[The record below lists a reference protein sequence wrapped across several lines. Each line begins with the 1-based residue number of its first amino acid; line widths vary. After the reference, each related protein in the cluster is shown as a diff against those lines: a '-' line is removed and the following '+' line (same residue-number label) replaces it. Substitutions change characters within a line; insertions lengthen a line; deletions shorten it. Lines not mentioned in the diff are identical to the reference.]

1 MNLFEIATRRKYRFA
16 TNKGSLS
23 VEDLWDLS
31 STQLDATYRAM
42 TKELRE
48 QGGESLMQKD
58 NDNTVLADKIEI
70 IKHIFL
76 VKQEE
81 IAARKAAEENRNKRQ
96 RIMEILEQKRDASLQ
111 NMSEE
116 DLQKMLNDLKRI

>member
-31 STQLDATYRAM
+31 STQLDAIYRAM

-116 DLQKMLNDLKRI
+116 DLQKMLNDLK

>member
-31 STQLDATYRAM
+31 STQLDAIYRAM

-58 NDNTVLADKIEI
+58 NDNTVLTDKIEI
-70 IKHIFL
+70 IKYIFL

-116 DLQKMLNDLKRI
+116 DLQKMLNDLK

>member
-58 NDNTVLADKIEI
+58 YDNTVLADKIEI

-116 DLQKMLNDLKRI
+116 DLQKMLNDLK

>member
-1 MNLFEIATRRKYRFA
+1 
-16 TNKGSLS
+16 
-23 VEDLWDLS
+23 
-31 STQLDATYRAM
+31 
-42 TKELRE
+42 
-48 QGGESLMQKD
+48 MQKD
-58 NDNTVLADKIEI
+58 NDNTVLTNKIEI

-76 VKQEE
+76 VKQKE

-116 DLQKMLNDLKRI
+116 DLQKMLNDLQ

>member
-31 STQLDATYRAM
+31 STQLDAIYRAM

-58 NDNTVLADKIEI
+58 NDNTVLTDKIEI

-81 IAARKAAEENRNKRQ
+81 AAARRAAEENRNKRQ

-116 DLQKMLNDLKRI
+116 DLQKMLNDLQ

>member
-1 MNLFEIATRRKYRFA
+1 
-16 TNKGSLS
+16 
-23 VEDLWDLS
+23 
-31 STQLDATYRAM
+31 
-42 TKELRE
+42 
-48 QGGESLMQKD
+48 MQKD

-116 DLQKMLNDLKRI
+116 DLQKMLNDLK

>member
-1 MNLFEIATRRKYRFA
+1 MNLFEIAARSKYRFA

-23 VEDLWDLS
+23 VEDLWDLP
-31 STQLDATYRAM
+31 STQLDAIYRAM

-58 NDNTVLADKIEI
+58 NDNTVLTNKIEI

-76 VKQEE
+76 VKQKE

-116 DLQKMLNDLKRI
+116 DLQKMLNDLQ

>member
-31 STQLDATYRAM
+31 STQLDAIYRAM

-96 RIMEILEQKRDASLQ
+96 RIMEILEKKRDASLQ

-116 DLQKMLNDLKRI
+116 DLQKMLNDLK

>member
-1 MNLFEIATRRKYRFA
+1 MNLFEIATRRKYRFS

-116 DLQKMLNDLKRI
+116 DLQKMLNDLK

>member
-81 IAARKAAEENRNKRQ
+81 IAARRAAEENRNKRQ

-116 DLQKMLNDLKRI
+116 DLQKMLNDLK

>member
-81 IAARKAAEENRNKRQ
+81 IAARRAAEENRNKRQ
-96 RIMEILEQKRDASLQ
+96 RIMEILDQKRDASLQ

-116 DLQKMLNDLKRI
+116 DLQKMLNDLK

>member
-1 MNLFEIATRRKYRFA
+1 MNLFEIATRSKYRFA

-23 VEDLWDLS
+23 VEDLWDLP
-31 STQLDATYRAM
+31 STQLDAIYRAM

-58 NDNTVLADKIEI
+58 NDNTVLTNKIEI

-116 DLQKMLNDLKRI
+116 DLQKMLNDLQ

>member
-116 DLQKMLNDLKRI
+116 DLQKMLNDLQ

>member
-58 NDNTVLADKIEI
+58 NDNTVLTDKIEI

-76 VKQEE
+76 VKKEE
-81 IAARKAAEENRNKRQ
+81 AAARRAAEENRNKRQ
-96 RIMEILEQKRDASLQ
+96 RIMEILDQKRDASLQ

-116 DLQKMLNDLKRI
+116 DLQKMLNDLK

>member
-23 VEDLWDLS
+23 VEDLWDLP
-31 STQLDATYRAM
+31 STQLDAIYRAM

-58 NDNTVLADKIEI
+58 NDNTVLTNKIEI

-76 VKQEE
+76 VKQKE

-116 DLQKMLNDLKRI
+116 DLQKMLNDLQ

>member
-1 MNLFEIATRRKYRFA
+1 MNLFEIATRKKYRFA

-31 STQLDATYRAM
+31 STQLDAIYRAI

-58 NDNTVLADKIEI
+58 NDNTVLTDKIEI

-81 IAARKAAEENRNKRQ
+81 VATRKAAEENRNKRQ

-116 DLQKMLNDLKRI
+116 DLQKMLNDLQ

>member
-58 NDNTVLADKIEI
+58 NGNTVLADKIEI

-116 DLQKMLNDLKRI
+116 DLQKMLNDLK

>member
-1 MNLFEIATRRKYRFA
+1 MNLFEIATRKKYRFA

-31 STQLDATYRAM
+31 STQLDTIYRAM

-48 QGGESLMQKD
+48 QGGESLMQKGG
-58 NDNTVLADKIEI
+58 DNTVLTDKIEI

-81 IAARKAAEENRNKRQ
+81 SAARRAAEENRNKRQ

-111 NMSEE
+111 SMSEE
-116 DLQKMLNDLKRI
+116 DLQKMLNDLQ

>member
-1 MNLFEIATRRKYRFA
+1 MNLFEIATRSKYRFA

-23 VEDLWDLS
+23 VEDLWDLP
-31 STQLDATYRAM
+31 STQLDAIYRAM

-58 NDNTVLADKIEI
+58 NDNTVLTNKIEI

-116 DLQKMLNDLKRI
+116 DLQKMLNDLK

>member
-31 STQLDATYRAM
+31 STQLDAIYRTM

-116 DLQKMLNDLKRI
+116 DLQKMLNDLK

>member
-31 STQLDATYRAM
+31 STQLDAIYRAM

-58 NDNTVLADKIEI
+58 NDNTVLTDKIEI

-81 IAARKAAEENRNKRQ
+81 ATARRAAEENRNKRQ
-96 RIMEILEQKRDASLQ
+96 RIMEILDQKRDASLQ

-116 DLQKMLNDLKRI
+116 DLQKMLNDLK

>member
-81 IAARKAAEENRNKRQ
+81 IAARKTAEENRNKRQ
-96 RIMEILEQKRDASLQ
+96 RIMEILDQKRDASLQ

-116 DLQKMLNDLKRI
+116 DLQKMLNDLK

>member
-23 VEDLWDLS
+23 VEDLWDLP
-31 STQLDATYRAM
+31 STQLDAIYRAM

-58 NDNTVLADKIEI
+58 NDNTVLTDKIEI

-76 VKQEE
+76 VKKEE
-81 IAARKAAEENRNKRQ
+81 AAARRAAEENRNKRQ
-96 RIMEILEQKRDASLQ
+96 RIMEILDQKRDASLQ

-116 DLQKMLNDLKRI
+116 DLQKMLNDLK

>member
-96 RIMEILEQKRDASLQ
+96 RIMEILDQKRDASLQ

-116 DLQKMLNDLKRI
+116 DLQKMLNDLK

>member
-58 NDNTVLADKIEI
+58 NDNTVLTDKIEI

-76 VKQEE
+76 VKKEE
-81 IAARKAAEENRNKRQ
+81 AAARRAAEENRNKRQ

-116 DLQKMLNDLKRI
+116 DLQKMLNDLQ

>member
-1 MNLFEIATRRKYRFA
+1 MNLFEIATRKKYRFA

-58 NDNTVLADKIEI
+58 NDNTVLTDKIEI

-116 DLQKMLNDLKRI
+116 DLQKMLNDLK

>member
-1 MNLFEIATRRKYRFA
+1 MNLFEIATRSKYRFA

-23 VEDLWDLS
+23 VEDLWDLP
-31 STQLDATYRAM
+31 STQLDAIYRAM

-58 NDNTVLADKIEI
+58 NDNTVLTNKIEI

-116 DLQKMLNDLKRI
+116 DLQKMLNGLQ

>member
-1 MNLFEIATRRKYRFA
+1 MNLFEIATRSKYRFA

-23 VEDLWDLS
+23 VEDLWDLP
-31 STQLDATYRAM
+31 STQLDAIYRAM

-58 NDNTVLADKIEI
+58 NDNTVLTNKIEI

-76 VKQEE
+76 VKQKE

-116 DLQKMLNDLKRI
+116 DLQKMLNDLQ

>member
-1 MNLFEIATRRKYRFA
+1 MNLFEIATRSKYRFA

-23 VEDLWDLS
+23 VEDLWDLP
-31 STQLDATYRAM
+31 STQLDAIYRAM

-58 NDNTVLADKIEI
+58 NDNTVLTNKIEI

-76 VKQEE
+76 VKQKE
-81 IAARKAAEENRNKRQ
+81 IVARKAAEENRNKRQ

-116 DLQKMLNDLKRI
+116 DLQKMLNDLQ

>member
-31 STQLDATYRAM
+31 STQLDAIYRAM

-58 NDNTVLADKIEI
+58 NDNTVLTDKIEI

-96 RIMEILEQKRDASLQ
+96 RIMEILDQKRDASLQ

-116 DLQKMLNDLKRI
+116 DLQKMLNDLK

>member
-1 MNLFEIATRRKYRFA
+1 MNLFEIATRSKYRFA

-116 DLQKMLNDLKRI
+116 DLQKMLNDLK

>member
-116 DLQKMLNDLKRI
+116 DLQKMLNDLK

>member
-1 MNLFEIATRRKYRFA
+1 MNLFEIATRSKYRF
-16 TNKGSLS
+16 KGSLS
-23 VEDLWDLS
+23 VEDLWDLP
-31 STQLDATYRAM
+31 STQLDAIYRAM

-58 NDNTVLADKIEI
+58 NDNTVLTNKIEI

-116 DLQKMLNDLKRI
+116 DLQKMLNGLQ

>member
-31 STQLDATYRAM
+31 STQLDATYRVM

-81 IAARKAAEENRNKRQ
+81 IAARRAAEENRNKRQ

-116 DLQKMLNDLKRI
+116 DLQKMLNDLK

>member
-48 QGGESLMQKD
+48 QGGESLMKD

-116 DLQKMLNDLKRI
+116 DLQKMLNDLK

>member
-1 MNLFEIATRRKYRFA
+1 MNLFEIATRSKYRFA

-23 VEDLWDLS
+23 VEDLWDLP
-31 STQLDATYRAM
+31 STQLDAIYRAM

-58 NDNTVLADKIEI
+58 NDNTVLTNKIEI

-76 VKQEE
+76 VKQKE
-81 IAARKAAEENRNKRQ
+81 IVARKAAEENRNKRQ
-96 RIMEILEQKRDASLQ
+96 RIMEILEQKRDASL
-111 NMSEE
+111 
-116 DLQKMLNDLKRI
+116 

>member
-1 MNLFEIATRRKYRFA
+1 MNLFEIATRSKYRFA

-31 STQLDATYRAM
+31 STQLDAIYRAM

-116 DLQKMLNDLKRI
+116 DLQKMLNDLK